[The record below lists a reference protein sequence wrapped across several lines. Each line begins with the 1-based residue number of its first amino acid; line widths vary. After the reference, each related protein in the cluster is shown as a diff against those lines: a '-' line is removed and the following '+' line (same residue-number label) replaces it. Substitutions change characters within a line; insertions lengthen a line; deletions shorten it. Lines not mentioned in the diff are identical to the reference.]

1 MEQSYTIKLYT
12 NITLFDLPPLTGT
25 IEEKA
30 KKVLPMLQ
38 EICAQEHPAFI
49 IDGWIHTCCVS
60 GWTGLGKKWQPSV
73 LKYMQQ
79 EKMIELVNRNGD
91 WWIKPRPASTTAI
104 QHAPAA
110 ATAAAAPEAAVG
122 DGEGLHDIIP

>member
-1 MEQSYTIKLYT
+1 MEQTYTIYT
-12 NITLFDLPPLTGT
+12 NIALFALPPLTGT

-30 KKVLPMLQ
+30 KKVLTMLQ
-38 EICAQEHPAFI
+38 EICAHEHPAFI
-49 IDGWIHTCCVS
+49 MDGWIHKCCVS

-79 EKMIELVNRNGD
+79 EKMIELVDRNGN
-91 WWIKPRPASTTAI
+91 WWIKPRPASTTGMK
-104 QHAPAA
+104 HAPAA
-110 ATAAAAPEAAVG
+110 ATAATPEAAAG

>member
-1 MEQSYTIKLYT
+1 MEQSYTITLYS
-12 NITLFDLPPLTGT
+12 NVAVVELPPLTGT

-30 KKVLPMLQ
+30 KKVLNMLQ
-38 EICAQEHPAFI
+38 EICAHEHPAFI
-49 IDGWIHTCCVS
+49 MDGWIHKCCVS

-79 EKMIELVNRNGD
+79 EKMIELVNRNGN
-91 WWIKPRPASTTAI
+91 WWIKPRAAITTGMK
-104 QHAPAA
+104 HAPAA
-110 ATAAAAPEAAVG
+110 ATAATPEAAAG